1 MYVVVGGVGVCGWRE
16 GFGEVMWGGG
26 SLKRMHPT
34 WGMLSGDR

>member
-26 SLKRMHPT
+26 RVLKENAPYM
-34 WGMLSGDR
+34 GDVKCR